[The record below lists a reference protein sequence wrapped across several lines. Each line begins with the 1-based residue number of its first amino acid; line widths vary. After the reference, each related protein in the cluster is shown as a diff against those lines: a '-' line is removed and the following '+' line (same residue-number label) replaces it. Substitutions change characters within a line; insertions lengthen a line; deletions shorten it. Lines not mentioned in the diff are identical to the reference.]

1 MERLAYVSL
10 TYLQTFTAAEL
21 GLPDDC
27 SDRELEDAAEARTRE
42 LIEEYESINDFALN
56 DIEVDTSTRW

>member
-10 TYLQTFTAAEL
+10 TYLQTFTSAEL